1 MRTIKEALA
10 HHQAG
15 RFDDAEAGYKA
26 LLAVNPEDAEA
37 LHLYGVLEQQRGRL
51 DPAILLMRRA
61 IANKAN
67 APMFH
72 RNLGTALLASGDAK
86 GAMEC
91 HRKALALNPQF
102 PEAHHSLA
110 EALRT
115 IGQNQDAETHY
126 RHAIRMKP
134 SLVFAYN
141 GLGLAL
147 VARGKL
153 AEGEAQYRMALAQ
166 SPRFSQAMINL
177 AHALE
182 QQGRPKEAEA
192 EFRRALK
199 EDPKAVAA
207 LVNLGNLL
215 KETGR
220 TTEAAEL
227 YAEAIRINPRLAAA
241 HNNLAN
247 LLKDSGRVEE
257 ALGHF
262 RHAIALDPDFGAAHT
277 NVLLT
282 LHYAPGPTP
291 EEIAEAHRRWGAR
304 TPAPAVVHANSRE
317 PDRQL
322 RVGYLSPDLRRH
334 PLASFIEPILAQHD
348 RAKIVPVCFA
358 THVKSDAVT
367 KRLKALGHEWHE
379 VAGQDDAALARRIA
393 EAKIDILVE
402 LAGHTANHRL
412 GVLARKPAPVIVNYL
427 GYPDT
432 VGLTQ
437 VDWRLT
443 DAVADPPGET
453 ERFHVERLM
462 RLPHCYL
469 CYRPP
474 LDAPEVGPL
483 PQRAKGHVT
492 FGSFN
497 MLAKVN
503 APLIGRWSRILGAVP
518 GSRLLLKGQ
527 PFRDDGVQRHFR
539 DAFQRHGIEARRLD
553 LRAYM
558 PDARA
563 HFGLYNEIDVAL
575 DTDPYNG
582 ATTTCDALWMGVP
595 VVTRQGTAHVSRMA
609 SSLLTAAGLTET
621 IARDANDYERI
632 AVALARE
639 PERLARLRA
648 DLRPRMAA
656 SPLCDGATFTRNLED
671 AYRAMWRTWCT
682 SAP

>member
-1 MRTIKEALA
+1 MTTIKEALA

-15 RFDDAEAGYKA
+15 RLAEAEAGYRA
-26 LLAVNPEDAEA
+26 LLATNPEDPEA
-37 LHLYGVLEQQRGRL
+37 LHLLGVLEQQRGRL
-51 DPAILLMRRA
+51 APAIELMRRA
-61 IANKAN
+61 IARNPK

-72 RNLGTALLASGDAK
+72 RNLGTALMATGDAN
-86 GAMEC
+86 GAIAC
-91 HRKALALNPQF
+91 HQKALALNPQF

-115 IGQNQDAETHY
+115 LGRNTEAEGHY
-126 RHAIRMKP
+126 RHAIRVKP
-134 SLVFAYN
+134 ALVFAYN
-141 GLGLAL
+141 GLGLTLA
-147 VARGKL
+147 AQGKL
-153 AEGEAQYRMALAQ
+153 AEAEAQYRMALAQ
-166 SPRFSQAMINL
+166 NPRFSQAMINL
-177 AHALE
+177 AHVLE

-199 EDPKAVAA
+199 EDPRAVAA

-220 TTEAAEL
+220 TTEAGEL
-227 YAEAIRINPRLAAA
+227 YAKAIEIHPRLAAA

-262 RHAIALDPDFGAAHT
+262 RHAIALDPNFGAAHT

-291 EEIAEAHRRWGAR
+291 EEIAAAHRDWGR
-304 TPAPAVVHANSRE
+304 RHPVPAVQHAN
-317 PDRQL
+317 DRDPERPL

-334 PLASFIEPILAQHD
+334 PVASFVEPILANHD
-348 RAKIVPVCFA
+348 RARVVPVCFA

-367 KRLKALGHEWHE
+367 TRLKALGHEWHE
-379 VAGQDDAALARRIA
+379 VAGQDDASLARRIA
-393 EAKIDILVE
+393 EARIDILVE

-412 GVLARKPAPVIVNYL
+412 GVVARKPAPVIVNYL

-432 VGLTQ
+432 MGLDA

-443 DAVADPPGET
+443 DAVADPPGMT
-453 ERFHVERLM
+453 ERLHVEALM

-474 LDAPEVGPL
+474 ADAPEVGPL

-503 APLIGRWSRILGAVP
+503 APLIARWARILVAVP

-539 DAFQRHGIEARRLD
+539 DSFAREGVEAGRLD
-553 LRAYM
+553 LRAYL

-595 VVTRQGTAHVSRMA
+595 VVTRAGAAHVSRMA
-609 SSLLTAAGLTET
+609 ASLMTAAGLIET
-621 IARDANDYERI
+621 IAASADEYERI
-632 AVALARE
+632 AIALARD
-639 PERLARLRA
+639 PERLARMRA
-648 DLRPRMAA
+648 TLRPRMAA
-656 SPLCDGATFTRNLED
+656 SPLCDGAGFTRNLED
-671 AYRAMWRTWCT
+671 AYRAMWRRWC
-682 SAP
+682 AA